1 MKRKV
6 TQSPKTDGNHV
17 IPTTL
22 WSTNTHDILREAEV
36 KSSISNFILLKPSS
50 LKLDDEFMKHE
61 PQTGRE
67 RKLKRRLAAVILAG
81 DVKDFWCPK
90 HNPSFNEEE
99 NRIYFEMGSTPA
111 TISKTFYEWD
121 KLAKKFMPKCKSRLG
136 TKDEYVV
143 FLGFIIKSLV
153 ETGWEINAAWNAVCN
168 DSYALGHYKNNSQQ
182 VASEIIHEPTS
193 SREVCGFYDLAD
205 SVKYLGEDED
215 SACYYIASGCCYDD
229 SDKCP
234 ISSIY
239 PDNATNYSYPHSVG
253 WVVLE
258 KSVFESTFG
267 GYNK

>member
-1 MKRKV
+1 MKREI

-17 IPTTL
+17 ILTTL
-22 WSTNTHDILREAEV
+22 WSKHTHEILTEAEV
-36 KSSISNFILLKPSS
+36 KSPISNFILLKPSS

-61 PQTGRE
+61 PQTGKE
-67 RKLKRRLAAVILAG
+67 RKLKRRLAAVIFAG
-81 DVKDFWCPK
+81 DIKDFWCSK

-99 NRIYFEMGSTPA
+99 NRIYFEMGSMPAVTP
-111 TISKTFYEWD
+111 KTFYEWD
-121 KLAKKFMPKCKSRLG
+121 KLAKNFMPECKSRLG

-153 ETGWEINAAWNAVCN
+153 EAGWEINTAWNAVCN
-168 DSYALGHYKNNSQQ
+168 DSYALGHYKNNCLEDFT
-182 VASEIIHEPTS
+182 EITHEFTG

-205 SVKYLGEDED
+205 SVRYLGEDEENG
-215 SACYYIASGCCYDD
+215 CYYMASGSCYDD

-239 PDNATNYSYPHSVG
+239 PDNATNYSYPHAVG

-258 KSVFESTFG
+258 KSVFENTF
-267 GYNK
+267 